1 MADFGKL
8 ILSKAD
14 GLSQEFIL
22 NKSLVTL
29 GRATTNDI
37 VLVEGR
43 VSRNHAQV
51 RCTQDGITLTDLNSA
66 NGVWLNGQ
74 RISET
79 KVPGLTATARSSCP
93 TSIAITKIR
102 EHQIIGAAE
111 ISSADPPR
119 PTPSSITPPTC
130 WTSA

>member
-8 ILSKAD
+8 ILSKPD
-14 GLSQEFIL
+14 GLSQEFLL
-22 NKSLVTL
+22 NKTLVTL

-51 RCTQDGITLTDLNSA
+51 QCADDGITLTDLNSA

-74 RISET
+74 RIVET
-79 KVPGLTATARSSCP
+79 KIQPGNNFQDYISSEKSYDAYRNQP
-93 TSIAITKIR
+93 IEADAFSS
-102 EHQIIGAAE
+102 GDAAE
-111 ISSADPPR
+111 EYLYEN
-119 PTPSSITPPTC
+119 
-130 WTSA
+130 